1 MEKEYIIKEFEDLLN
16 LLRERPDYLEK
27 LRMLILTKELLELPV
42 KFEEFRK
49 EVNQRF
55 EEIDRRFDE
64 VDKRFEESDRK
75 FEAFRS
81 EVNQRFDEVDR
92 RFEEV
97 DRRFDEVDKR
107 FDEVDKRFEESDR
120 KFEAFRSEVNQRFDE
135 VDRRFEEV
143 DKRLEKLEKG
153 QEEMKERQERM
164 EEILKRHEISIQEL
178 KGWQLE
184 DKVRTNICAYLGRYI
199 RKCRIKDKSEIAD
212 ELDEYVER
220 NIISESERD
229 EVLLLDILV
238 IGISKR
244 TNEEIYIAVEVSYKI
259 GDYDVERAI
268 KRMEILKR
276 IYKKEVIAVIIG
288 KEISDKTEM
297 KLKNLNIDF
306 ILISD

>member
-42 KFEEFRK
+42 KFEEFRR
-49 EVNQRF
+49 EVNQ
-55 EEIDRRFDE
+55 RFDE
-64 VDKRFEESDRK
+64 VDKRFEESDRKFEAFKNEVNQRFDEVDRRFEESDRK

-81 EVNQRFDEVDR
+81 EVNQRFDEVD
-92 RFEEV
+92 
-97 DRRFDEVDKR
+97 K
-107 FDEVDKRFEESDR
+107 K
-120 KFEAFRSEVNQRFDE
+120 
-135 VDRRFEEV
+135 FEEV

-153 QEEMKERQERM
+153 QEEIKERQDRM

-184 DKVRTNICAYLGRYI
+184 HKVRTNICAYLGRYI
-199 RKCRIKDKSEIAD
+199 KKCRIKDKSEIAD

-229 EVLLLDILV
+229 EVLLLDIIV

-276 IYKKEVIAVIIG
+276 IYKK
-288 KEISDKTEM
+288 
-297 KLKNLNIDF
+297 KL
-306 ILISD
+306 

>member
-55 EEIDRRFDE
+55 
-64 VDKRFEESDRK
+64 
-75 FEAFRS
+75 
-81 EVNQRFDEVDR
+81 DEVDR
-92 RFEEV
+92 RFE
-97 DRRFDEVDKR
+97 EVDKR

-153 QEEMKERQERM
+153 QEEIKQKLEKHDKEI
-164 EEILKRHEISIQEL
+164 EEIKQILDRHEISIQEL

-184 DKVRTNICAYLGRYI
+184 HKVFINICSYLGSYIGI
-199 RKCRIKDKSEIAD
+199 RKCKIKDKSELLE
-212 ELDEYVER
+212 ELDEYVEKG
-220 NIISESERD
+220 IITEEEENDVIELDLIVSGILKETKE
-229 EVLLLDILV
+229 EVYVAI
-238 IGISKR
+238 
-244 TNEEIYIAVEVSYKI
+244 EISYKI
-259 GDYDVERAI
+259 GNYDIERVI
-268 KRMEILKR
+268 RRKEILEKV
-276 IYKKEVIAVIIG
+276 YKKKVIPLIIG
-288 KEISDKTEM
+288 KEISN
-297 KLKNLNIDF
+297 KLKSKLKKLNVEFVLVKD
-306 ILISD
+306 

>member
-42 KFEEFRK
+42 KFEEFRR

-92 RFEEV
+92 RFEE
-97 DRRFDEVDKR
+97 
-107 FDEVDKRFEESDR
+107 SDR

-153 QEEMKERQERM
+153 QEEIKERQDKM

-184 DKVRTNICAYLGRYI
+184 HKVRTNICAYLGRYI